1 MKWVSAILVAFLA
14 MGCGELR
21 PIPELHIDAVDSRH
35 DSEPGTEVRPTAP
48 ESTKFPDLQFD
59 EPEPQAFEPTTFAA
73 VKSVDGKVV
82 RILDGDT
89 IDILLANNTTRRV
102 RLNGIDAPET
112 GQPFGKTA
120 KDFLSDLIGGKIVR
134 VVVLDEDRYGRAIG
148 DVYTGDGR
156 LVNLQLVTAGLAWH
170 YIQYAADRDDYAAA
184 ERDARLFERGLW
196 ADRRYVAPWDWRKLS
211 KEERDKLR

>member
-1 MKWVSAILVAFLA
+1 MKYISPILLVLIAC
-14 MGCGELR
+14 GCGELS
-21 PIPELHIDAVDSRH
+21 PIPDTSLDAANTSV

-48 ESTKFPDLQFD
+48 ESTKFPDLQLD
-59 EPEPQAFEPTTFAA
+59 EPEPPAVVPTSSAA
-73 VKSVDGKVV
+73 VNSVDGKVV

-112 GQPFGKTA
+112 GQPCGKTA
-120 KDFLSDLIGGKIVR
+120 KDFLSDLVGVKIVR

-148 DVYTGDGR
+148 DVYTSDGR

-170 YIQYAADRDDYAAA
+170 YIQHAADRDDYATA